1 METLVYGMPAQRG
14 PLLSTSDFLMPRGR
28 AQGGATLQCRST
40 LPLPAVWL
48 AEEDERAKAALGWK
62 LMSFPVFLLLQTAPD
77 LPSTCICQ
85 VPVSAAWGRE
95 RQAGAPEAAQPLP
108 GGAPVQDTEQS
119 FTHVPSCCSVTGTPT
134 GPSWHETE

>member
-28 AQGGATLQCRST
+28 APGGATLQCRST

-62 LMSFPVFLLLQTAPD
+62 LMSFPVFLLLQTVPD
-77 LPSTCICQ
+77 LRSTCICQ

-95 RQAGAPEAAQPLP
+95 RQAGAPEAAQPSPEVLP
-108 GGAPVQDTEQS
+108 SRTLSKALRTSPRA
-119 FTHVPSCCSVTGTPT
+119 VP
-134 GPSWHETE
+134 